1 MTAPRARL
9 LRLLPE
15 ALLALAVVASAGW
28 TLRFFLE
35 FGYLPQPFVFDTNDT
50 YMDWFNTAYWAN
62 NRGIYDVWR
71 SIYPPLSFVF
81 LDATSLP
88 GCYLHNSFTARDC
101 DWLARSTIHAF
112 YVVDVLLAWVCFRRL
127 DRRTAPMRTI
137 AIALGLPMLFTLERG
152 NLILVAFAFFMV
164 AHGPVTASKPW
175 RWFAAAMTINFK
187 PYLVLPMLA
196 YAVKRDWRTLEVAG
210 IATIALYLVTLALV
224 GSGTPME
231 LASNTANWVVFQG
244 GQVWNEVNYSTSYA
258 PLLMFRTLDIPLL
271 QFVPS
276 RLIETIEFLVPI
288 VIRSSQL
295 IALAALAAAWLQP
308 KALPTHRVAAILLGA
323 YLVTQSPGGYTQLF
337 LLFLVLMEPWKG
349 AGPIAAIAC
358 AYLLCLVGDW
368 PLATVLDVTSNS
380 WLGDRTVTASFGL
393 TAGHFIRPGLIV
405 IIVGALSLDSIAQVA
420 RAHRSTRPSLG
431 LMAA

>member
-28 TLRFFLE
+28 TLRFFVE

-88 GCYLHNSFTARDC
+88 GCYLHDSFTARDC
-101 DWLARSTIHAF
+101 DWLARSTIHGF
-112 YVVDVLLAWVCFRRL
+112 YVIDVVLAWVCFRRL
-127 DRRTAPMRTI
+127 DRRTAPMRTV

-152 NLILVAFAFFMV
+152 NLILVAFAFFMI
-164 AHGPVTASKPW
+164 AYGPVTASKRW
-175 RWFAAAMTINFK
+175 RWFAAAVTINFK

-196 YAVKRDWRTLEVAG
+196 HAVKRDWRTLEVAG

-224 GSGTPME
+224 GSGTPAE

-308 KALPTHRVAAILLGA
+308 KALPAHRIAAILLGA

-349 AGPIAAIAC
+349 AGPIVAIAC

-368 PLATVLDVTSNS
+368 PLATVLDVTGSS
-380 WLGDRTVTASFGL
+380 WIGERTVTASFGL

-405 IIVGALSLDSIAQVA
+405 LIVWTLSLDSIARVV
-420 RAHRSTRPSLG
+420 RAHRGTRPSLG
-431 LMAA
+431 LAPA

>member
-1 MTAPRARL
+1 MSPPRVRL
-9 LRLLPE
+9 LPLVPE
-15 ALLALAVVASAGW
+15 ALLALAVAASFAW
-28 TLRFFLE
+28 TLHVFLDV
-35 FGYLPQPFVFDTNDT
+35 GYLPQPFVFDTNDT
-50 YMDWFNTAYWAN
+50 FMDWFNTAYWAN

-88 GCYLHNSFTARDC
+88 GCYLQSSFYARDC
-101 DWLARSTIHAF
+101 DWLARSTIYAF
-112 YVVDVLLAWVCFRRL
+112 YVIDVVLAWVCFRRL
-127 DRRTAPMRTI
+127 DRRTAPMRTL

-152 NLILVAFAFFMV
+152 NLILVAFAFFMI

-175 RWFAAAMTINFK
+175 RRFAAAVTINFK
-187 PYLVLPMLA
+187 PYLVLPMFAHAL
-196 YAVKRDWRTLEVAG
+196 KRDWRTLEMAG
-210 IATIALYLVTLALV
+210 IATIALYLLTLALV
-224 GSGTPME
+224 GAGTLAE

-288 VIRSSQL
+288 VIRAGQML
-295 IALAALAAAWLQP
+295 ALAALAAAWLQP
-308 KALPTHRVAAILLGA
+308 KALPEHRIAAILLGA

-337 LLFLVLMEPWKG
+337 LIFLVLMEPWKG
-349 AGPIAAIAC
+349 AGPVTAIAC

-368 PLATVLDVTSNS
+368 PLATVLDVTGTS
-380 WLGDRTVTASFGL
+380 WLGERTVTASFGL

-405 IIVGALSLDSIAQVA
+405 ILVGALALDSIARVV
-420 RAHRSTRPSLG
+420 RAHRSDRPSLG
-431 LMAA
+431 LVAA

>member
-1 MTAPRARL
+1 MTAPRVRL
-9 LRLLPE
+9 LPLVPE
-15 ALLALAVVASAGW
+15 ALLALAVVASSAW

-50 YMDWFNTAYWAN
+50 FMDWFNTAYWAN
-62 NRGIYDVWR
+62 NPGIYNVWR

-101 DWLARSTIHAF
+101 DWLGRGTIYIF
-112 YVVDVLLAWVCFRRL
+112 YVIDVVLAWVCFRRL

-137 AIALGLPMLFTLERG
+137 AIALGLPMLFTIERG
-152 NLILVAFAFFMV
+152 NLILVAFAFFMI
-164 AHGPVTASKPW
+164 AHGPVTSSKPW
-175 RWFAAAMTINFK
+175 RWFAAAVTINFK

-196 YAVKRDWRTLEVAG
+196 HAVKRDWRTLEVAG

-231 LASNTANWVVFQG
+231 LAANTANWVVFQG

-295 IALAALAAAWLQP
+295 VALAALAAAWLQP
-308 KALPTHRVAAILLGA
+308 RALPTHRIAAILLGA

-337 LLFLVLMEPWKG
+337 LLFLVLMETWKG
-349 AGPIAAIAC
+349 AGPIAAIVC

-368 PLATVLDVTSNS
+368 PLATVLDVTSAS
-380 WLGDRTVTASFGL
+380 WLGERTVTASFGL

-405 IIVGALSLDSIAQVA
+405 IMLWALSLDSIVRVV
-420 RAHRSTRPSLG
+420 RAHRSQRPSLG
-431 LMAA
+431 LVVA

>member
-1 MTAPRARL
+1 MTAPRVRL

-35 FGYLPQPFVFDTNDT
+35 FGYLPQPFVFDTNDSF
-50 YMDWFNTAYWAN
+50 MDWFNTAHWAN

-88 GCYLHNSFTARDC
+88 GCYLQSSFYARDC
-101 DWLARSTIHAF
+101 DWLARSTIYAF
-112 YVVDVLLAWVCFRRL
+112 YVVDVVLAWLCFRRL
-127 DRRTAPMRTI
+127 EPRTAPMRTI

-152 NLILVAFAFFMV
+152 NLILVAFAFFMI
-164 AHGPVTASKPW
+164 AHGPVTASRPW
-175 RWFAAAMTINFK
+175 RWFAAAVTINFK
-187 PYLVLPMLA
+187 PYLVLPMFA
-196 YAVKRDWRTLEVAG
+196 HAVKRDWRTLEMAG

-224 GSGTPME
+224 GSGTPAE

-308 KALPTHRVAAILLGA
+308 KALPAHRIAAILLGA

-337 LLFLVLMEPWKG
+337 LIFLVLMEPWKG
-349 AGPIAAIAC
+349 AGPVTAIAC

-380 WLGDRTVTASFGL
+380 WLGERTVTASFGL

-405 IIVGALSLDSIAQVA
+405 IMVGALSLDSIARVV

-431 LMAA
+431 LVPA

>member
-1 MTAPRARL
+1 MTAPRVRL
-9 LRLLPE
+9 LSLVPE
-15 ALLALAVVASAGW
+15 ALLALAVVASAAW

-50 YMDWFNTAYWAN
+50 FMDWFNTAYWAN
-62 NRGIYDVWR
+62 NPGIYNVWR

-101 DWLARSTIHAF
+101 DWLARGTIYIF
-112 YVVDVLLAWVCFRRL
+112 YVIDVVLAWVCFRRL
-127 DRRTAPMRTI
+127 DRRTAPMRTV

-152 NLILVAFAFFMV
+152 NLILVAFAFFMI
-164 AHGPVTASKPW
+164 AHGPLTVSKPW
-175 RWFAAAMTINFK
+175 RWFAAAVTINFK

-196 YAVKRDWRTLEVAG
+196 HAVKRDWRTLEVAG

-295 IALAALAAAWLQP
+295 VALAALAAAWLQP
-308 KALPTHRVAAILLGA
+308 RALPTHRIAAILLGA

-337 LLFLVLMEPWKG
+337 LLFLVLMETWKG
-349 AGPIAAIAC
+349 AGPIVAIVC

-368 PLATVLDVTSNS
+368 PLATVLDVTSAS
-380 WLGDRTVTASFGL
+380 WLGERTVTASFGL

-405 IIVGALSLDSIAQVA
+405 IMVWALSLDSIVRVV
-420 RAHRSTRPSLG
+420 RAHRSIRPSLG
-431 LMAA
+431 LVAA

>member
-1 MTAPRARL
+1 VSAPRVRL
-9 LRLLPE
+9 LPLVPE
-15 ALLALAVVASAGW
+15 ALLALAVAASAGW
-28 TLRFFLE
+28 TLQVLLDV
-35 FGYLPQPFVFDTNDT
+35 GYLPQPFVFDTNDT
-50 YMDWFNTAYWAN
+50 FMDWFNTAYWAN

-88 GCYLHNSFTARDC
+88 DCYLQSSFYARDC
-101 DWLARSTIHAF
+101 DWLARSTIYAF
-112 YVVDVLLAWVCFRRL
+112 YVIDVVLAWICFRRL
-127 DRRTAPMRTI
+127 DRRTAPMRTV
-137 AIALGLPMLFTLERG
+137 AIALGLPMLFMLERG
-152 NLILVAFAFFMV
+152 NLILVAFAFFMI

-175 RWFAAAMTINFK
+175 RWFAAAVTINFK
-187 PYLVLPMLA
+187 PYLVLPMFA
-196 YAVKRDWRTLEVAG
+196 HAVKRDWRTLEMAG
-210 IATIALYLVTLALV
+210 IATVALYLITLALV
-224 GSGTPME
+224 GSGTPAE

-288 VIRSSQL
+288 VIRSGHL
-295 IALAALAAAWLQP
+295 LALAALAAAWLQP
-308 KALPTHRVAAILLGA
+308 KALPAHRIAAILLGA

-337 LLFLVLMEPWKG
+337 LIFLVLLEPWKG
-349 AGPIAAIAC
+349 AGPVTAIAC

-368 PLATVLDVTSNS
+368 PLATVLDVTGTS
-380 WLGDRTVTASFGL
+380 WLGERTVTASFGL

-405 IIVGALSLDSIAQVA
+405 IMVGALSLDSIARVVW
-420 RAHRSTRPSLG
+420 AHRSERPSLG
-431 LMAA
+431 LVAA

>member
-1 MTAPRARL
+1 MSAPRVRL
-9 LRLLPE
+9 LPLVPE
-15 ALLALAVVASAGW
+15 ALLALAVAASAGW
-28 TLRFFLE
+28 TLHVLLDV
-35 FGYLPQPFVFDTNDT
+35 GYLPQPFVFDTNDT
-50 YMDWFNTAYWAN
+50 FMDWFNTAYWAN

-88 GCYLHNSFTARDC
+88 GCYLQSSFYARDC
-101 DWLARSTIHAF
+101 DWLARSTIYAF
-112 YVVDVLLAWVCFRRL
+112 YVIDVVLAWICFRRL
-127 DRRTAPMRTI
+127 DRRTAPMRTL

-152 NLILVAFAFFMV
+152 NLILVAFAFFMI

-175 RWFAAAMTINFK
+175 RRFAAAVTINFK
-187 PYLVLPMLA
+187 PYLVLPMFAHAL
-196 YAVKRDWRTLEVAG
+196 KRDWRTLEMAG

-288 VIRSSQL
+288 VIRSGQL
-295 IALAALAAAWLQP
+295 LAFAALAAAWLQP
-308 KALPTHRVAAILLGA
+308 KALPAHRIAAILLGA

-337 LLFLVLMEPWKG
+337 LIFLVLMEPWKG
-349 AGPIAAIAC
+349 AGPVTAIAC

-368 PLATVLDVTSNS
+368 PLATVLDVTGTS
-380 WLGDRTVTASFGL
+380 WLGERTVTASFGL

-405 IIVGALSLDSIAQVA
+405 ILVGALALDSIARVA
-420 RAHRSTRPSLG
+420 RAHRGARPSLG
-431 LMAA
+431 LVAA

>member
-1 MTAPRARL
+1 MTAPRVRL
-9 LRLLPE
+9 LPLVPE
-15 ALLALAVVASAGW
+15 ALLALAVVASAAW

-50 YMDWFNTAYWAN
+50 FMDWFNTAYWAN
-62 NRGIYDVWR
+62 NPGIYNVWR

-101 DWLARSTIHAF
+101 DWLARGTIYIF
-112 YVVDVLLAWVCFRRL
+112 YVIDVVLAWVCFRRL
-127 DRRTAPMRTI
+127 DRRTAPMRTV

-152 NLILVAFAFFMV
+152 NLILVAFALFMI
-164 AHGPVTASKPW
+164 AHGPLTVLKPW
-175 RWFAAAMTINFK
+175 RWFAAAVTINFK

-196 YAVKRDWRTLEVAG
+196 HAVKRDWRTLEVAG

-295 IALAALAAAWLQP
+295 VALAALAAAWLQP
-308 KALPTHRVAAILLGA
+308 RALPTHRIAAILLGA

-337 LLFLVLMEPWKG
+337 LLFLVLMETWKG
-349 AGPIAAIAC
+349 AGSIAAIVC

-368 PLATVLDVTSNS
+368 PLATVLDVTSAS
-380 WLGDRTVTASFGL
+380 WLGERTVTASFGL

-405 IIVGALSLDSIAQVA
+405 IMLWALSLDSIARVV
-420 RAHRSTRPSLG
+420 RAHRNERPSLG
-431 LMAA
+431 LVAA

>member
-1 MTAPRARL
+1 MTAPRVRL
-9 LRLLPE
+9 LPLVPE
-15 ALLALAVVASAGW
+15 ALLALAVVASSAW

-50 YMDWFNTAYWAN
+50 FMDWFNTAYWAN
-62 NRGIYDVWR
+62 NPGIYNVWR

-101 DWLARSTIHAF
+101 DWLARGTIYIF
-112 YVVDVLLAWVCFRRL
+112 YAIDVVLAWVCFRRL
-127 DRRTAPMRTI
+127 DRRTAPMRTV
-137 AIALGLPMLFTLERG
+137 AIALGLPMLFTIERG
-152 NLILVAFAFFMV
+152 NLILVAFAFFMI
-164 AHGPVTASKPW
+164 AHGPVTSSKPW
-175 RWFAAAMTINFK
+175 RWFAAAVTINFK

-196 YAVKRDWRTLEVAG
+196 HAVKRDWRTLEVAG

-231 LASNTANWVVFQG
+231 LAANTANWVVFQG

-295 IALAALAAAWLQP
+295 VALAALTAAWLQP
-308 KALPTHRVAAILLGA
+308 RALPTHRIAAILLGA

-337 LLFLVLMEPWKG
+337 LLFLVLMETWKG
-349 AGPIAAIAC
+349 AGPIAAIVC

-368 PLATVLDVTSNS
+368 PLATVLDVTSAS
-380 WLGDRTVTASFGL
+380 WLGERTVTASFGL

-405 IIVGALSLDSIAQVA
+405 MMLWALSLDSIARVV
-420 RAHRSTRPSLG
+420 RAHRSQRPSLG
-431 LMAA
+431 LVVA

>member
-1 MTAPRARL
+1 MSPPRVRL
-9 LRLLPE
+9 LPLVPE

-28 TLRFFLE
+28 TLHVLLDV
-35 FGYLPQPFVFDTNDT
+35 GYLPQPFVFDTNDT
-50 YMDWFNTAYWAN
+50 FMDWFNTAYWAN

-88 GCYLHNSFTARDC
+88 GCYLQSSFYARYC
-101 DWLARSTIHAF
+101 DWLARSTIYAF
-112 YVVDVLLAWVCFRRL
+112 YVIDVVLAWVCFRRL
-127 DRRTAPMRTI
+127 DRRTAPMRTL

-152 NLILVAFAFFMV
+152 NLILVAFAFFMI
-164 AHGPVTASKPW
+164 AHGPVTVSKPW
-175 RWFAAAMTINFK
+175 RRFAAAVTINFK
-187 PYLVLPMLA
+187 PYLVLPMFAHAL
-196 YAVKRDWRTLEVAG
+196 KRDWRTLEMAG

-224 GSGTPME
+224 GAGTPAE
-231 LASNTANWVVFQG
+231 LSSNTANWVVFQG

-288 VIRSSQL
+288 VIRAGQML
-295 IALAALAAAWLQP
+295 ALAALAAAWLQP
-308 KALPTHRVAAILLGA
+308 KALPEHRIAAILLGA

-337 LLFLVLMEPWKG
+337 LIFLVLMEPWKG
-349 AGPIAAIAC
+349 AGPVTAIAC

-368 PLATVLDVTSNS
+368 PLATVLDVTGVS
-380 WLGDRTVTASFGL
+380 WLGERTVTASFGL

-405 IIVGALSLDSIAQVA
+405 IMVGALSLDSIARVV
-420 RAHRSTRPSLG
+420 RAHRSDRPSLG
-431 LMAA
+431 LVAA

>member
-1 MTAPRARL
+1 MTAPRVRL

-35 FGYLPQPFVFDTNDT
+35 FGYLPQPFVFDTNDSF
-50 YMDWFNTAYWAN
+50 MDWFNTAYWAN

-71 SIYPPLSFVF
+71 SIYPPLSFAF

-88 GCYLHNSFTARDC
+88 GCYLQSSFYARDC
-101 DWLARSTIHAF
+101 DWLARSTIYAF
-112 YVVDVLLAWVCFRRL
+112 YVVDVVLAWLCFRRL
-127 DRRTAPMRTI
+127 EPRTAPLRTI

-164 AHGPVTASKPW
+164 AHGPVTASRPW
-175 RWFAAAMTINFK
+175 RWFAAAVTINFK
-187 PYLVLPMLA
+187 PYLVLPMFA
-196 YAVKRDWRTLEVAG
+196 HAVKRDWRTLEMAG

-224 GSGTPME
+224 GSGTPAE

-295 IALAALAAAWLQP
+295 IALAALVAAWLQP
-308 KALPTHRVAAILLGA
+308 KALPAHRIAAILLGA

-337 LLFLVLMEPWKG
+337 LIFLVLMEPWKG
-349 AGPIAAIAC
+349 AGPVIAIAC

-380 WLGDRTVTASFGL
+380 WLGERTVTASFGL

-405 IIVGALSLDSIAQVA
+405 LIVWALSLDSIARVV

-431 LMAA
+431 LVPA

>member
-9 LRLLPE
+9 LPLVPE
-15 ALLALAVVASAGW
+15 ALLALAVVVSAGW
-28 TLRFFLE
+28 TLHVFLDV
-35 FGYLPQPFVFDTNDT
+35 GYLPQPFVFDTNDT
-50 YMDWFNTAYWAN
+50 FMDWFNTAYWAN

-88 GCYLHNSFTARDC
+88 GCYLQSSFYARDC
-101 DWLARSTIHAF
+101 DWLARSTIYAF
-112 YVVDVLLAWVCFRRL
+112 YVIDVVLAWICFRRL
-127 DRRTAPMRTI
+127 DRRTAPMRTV

-152 NLILVAFAFFMV
+152 NLILVAFAFFMI

-175 RWFAAAMTINFK
+175 RWFAAAVTINFK
-187 PYLVLPMLA
+187 PYLVLPMFAHAL
-196 YAVKRDWRTLEVAG
+196 KRDWRTLEMAG
-210 IATIALYLVTLALV
+210 LATIALYLVTLALV

-288 VIRSSQL
+288 VIRAGQL
-295 IALAALAAAWLQP
+295 LALAALAAAWLQP
-308 KALPTHRVAAILLGA
+308 KALPAHRIAAILLGA

-337 LLFLVLMEPWKG
+337 LIFLVLMEKWKG
-349 AGPIAAIAC
+349 AGPVTAIAC

-368 PLATVLDVTSNS
+368 PLATVLDVTGTS
-380 WLGDRTVTASFGL
+380 WLGERTVTASFGL

-405 IIVGALSLDSIAQVA
+405 IMVGALSLDSIARVVH
-420 RAHRSTRPSLG
+420 AHRSEQPSLG
-431 LMAA
+431 LVPA

>member
-9 LRLLPE
+9 LPLAAE
-15 ALLALAVVASAGW
+15 ILLALGVLASLGW

-88 GCYLHNSFTARDC
+88 GCYLQSSFYARDC
-101 DWLARSTIHAF
+101 DWLARSTIYAF
-112 YVVDVLLAWVCFRRL
+112 YLIDVVLAWVCFRRL

-137 AIALGLPMLFTLERG
+137 AIALGLPMLFTVERG
-152 NLILVAFAFFMV
+152 NLILVAFAFFMI
-164 AHGPVTASKPW
+164 AHGPVTSSKAW
-175 RWFAAAMTINFK
+175 RRLAAAVTINFK
-187 PYLVLPMLA
+187 PYLVLPVLA
-196 YAVKRDWRTLEVAG
+196 HAVKRDWRTLEIAG
-210 IATIALYLVTLALV
+210 IATVALYLVTLALV

-244 GQVWNEVNYSTSYA
+244 AQVWNEVNYSTSYA
-258 PLLMFRTLDIPLL
+258 PFQMFRKLDVPLL

-276 RLIETIEFLVPI
+276 RLVETIEYLVPI
-288 VIRSSQL
+288 VIRSTQL
-295 IALAALAAAWLQP
+295 VALAALAAAWLQP
-308 KALPTHRVAAILLGA
+308 KALPVHRISAILLGA

-349 AGPIAAIAC
+349 LGPIAAVVA

-380 WLGDRTVTASFGL
+380 WLGERTVTASFGL
-393 TAGHFIRPGLIV
+393 TAGHFIRPGLVVLIV
-405 IIVGALSLDSIAQVA
+405 WALSLDSIARVV
-420 RAHRSTRPSLG
+420 RAHRVQHPSLG
-431 LMAA
+431 LVAA

>member
-1 MTAPRARL
+1 MTAPRVRL
-9 LRLLPE
+9 LPLVPE
-15 ALLALAVVASAGW
+15 ALLALAVVASTAW
-28 TLRFFLE
+28 TLRFFAE
-35 FGYLPQPFVFDTNDT
+35 YGYLPQPFVFDTNDT
-50 YMDWFNTAYWAN
+50 FMDWFNTAYWAN
-62 NRGIYDVWR
+62 NPGIYNVWR

-101 DWLARSTIHAF
+101 DWLARGTIYIF
-112 YVVDVLLAWVCFRRL
+112 YAIDVVLAWVCFRRL
-127 DRRTAPMRTI
+127 DRRTAPMRTV
-137 AIALGLPMLFTLERG
+137 AIALGLPMLFTVERG
-152 NLILVAFAFFMV
+152 NLILVAFAFFMI

-175 RWFAAAMTINFK
+175 RWFAAAVTINFK

-196 YAVKRDWRTLEVAG
+196 HAVKRDWRTLEVAG
-210 IATIALYLVTLALV
+210 IATIALYLVTLAFV

-231 LASNTANWVVFQG
+231 LAANTANWVVFQG

-258 PLLMFRTLDIPLL
+258 PLLMFRTLDMPLL

-295 IALAALAAAWLQP
+295 VALAALAAAWLQP
-308 KALPTHRVAAILLGA
+308 RALPTHRIAAILLGA

-337 LLFLVLMEPWKG
+337 LLFLVLMETWKG
-349 AGPIAAIAC
+349 AGPIAAVVC

-368 PLATVLDVTSNS
+368 PLATVLDVTSAS
-380 WLGDRTVTASFGL
+380 WLGERTVTASFGL

-405 IIVGALSLDSIAQVA
+405 IMVWALSLDSIARVV
-420 RAHRSTRPSLG
+420 RAHRGARPSLG
-431 LMAA
+431 LVAA